1 MKFLRGLLCLI
12 FVDLA
17 LDPLKK
23 RIKKSQTAS
32 RGFLSL
38 HAQWH
43 KGLPSVKDMYLHERD
58 NCTAFRWDAS
68 ALTATYERV
77 SRKQGLPQGRVA
89 SLGFY

>member
-1 MKFLRGLLCLI
+1 
-12 FVDLA
+12 
-17 LDPLKK
+17 
-23 RIKKSQTAS
+23 
-32 RGFLSL
+32 
-38 HAQWH
+38 
-43 KGLPSVKDMYLHERD
+43 MYLHERD